1 MEERREK
8 REEREERK
16 ELEEMEKTS
25 LPLKKLSFKNEVYKK
40 VFLLG
45 LALLFVAYLFLNS
58 KSIFKGFGVLVG
70 ILGPFI
76 LGGVIAF
83 IMKIPL
89 NFLER
94 KVFDK
99 VRNEKFQKHKRTI
112 SIAISFIFIILV
124 FFLITAIIVPQLI
137 NSFDG
142 LRKSLPSF
150 LQMAIDKTREIP
162 YLNNYSDKLQR
173 EYDNLSWNEIFNR
186 IKGFVTSSD
195 NSSQILSGALS
206 TASSILGGL
215 VSFMLALI
223 TSIYILADKERL
235 GYQAKRICYSFFD
248 NNLANKII
256 HVFHL
261 LHENFFGF
269 IRGQLTV
276 STLIGIATFVASFV
290 LRIPNAATL
299 GVIVGV
305 TDLIPIIGPFLGGAM
320 CFIMIV
326 IEDSTKALMFLVL
339 IVILQQLES
348 NLIYPKIVGDEVGL
362 PSLWTLVAITLGG
375 SLFGVVGMWAFIP
388 LASTLYELM
397 REYTKYKI
405 DEKNLDLRMKKI

>member
-1 MEERREK
+1 MEEK
-8 REEREERK
+8 REDREK
-16 ELEEMEKTS
+16 INS
-25 LPLKKLSFKNEVYKK
+25 PLKKLSFKNEVYKK

-58 KSIFKGFGVLVG
+58 KSIFKGFGVLLG

-99 VRNEKFQKHKRTI
+99 IKNEKFQKHKRTI

-124 FFLITAIIVPQLI
+124 FFLITAIILPQLI

-195 NSSQILSGALS
+195 NSSQILNGALS

-235 GYQAKRICYSFFD
+235 GYQATRICYSFFD
-248 NNLANKII
+248 NKVANKII
-256 HVFHL
+256 HVAHL

-276 STLIGIATFVASFV
+276 STVIGIATFVASFV

-348 NLIYPKIVGDEVGL
+348 NLVYPKIVGDKVGL
-362 PSLWTLVAITLGG
+362 PSLWTLVAITVGG

-388 LASTLYELM
+388 LASTLYEIM

-405 DEKNLDLRMKKI
+405 NEKNLDLRMKKI

>member
-1 MEERREK
+1 MEEK
-8 REEREERK
+8 REDREK
-16 ELEEMEKTS
+16 INS
-25 LPLKKLSFKNEVYKK
+25 PLKKLSFKNEVYKK

-58 KSIFKGFGVLVG
+58 KSIFTGFGVLLG

-99 VRNEKFQKHKRTI
+99 IKNEKFQKHKRTI

-124 FFLITAIIVPQLI
+124 FFLITAIILPQLI

-150 LQMAIDKTREIP
+150 LQMAIDKSREVP

-195 NSSQILSGALS
+195 NSSQILNGALS
-206 TASSILGGL
+206 TASNILGGL

-235 GYQAKRICYSFFD
+235 GYQATRICYSFFD
-248 NNLANKII
+248 NKVANKII
-256 HVFHL
+256 HVAHL

-348 NLIYPKIVGDEVGL
+348 NLVYPKIVGDKVGL
-362 PSLWTLVAITLGG
+362 PSLWTLVAITVGG

-388 LASTLYELM
+388 LASTLYEIM

>member
-1 MEERREK
+1 MEEKKENREK
-8 REEREERK
+8 INN
-16 ELEEMEKTS
+16 
-25 LPLKKLSFKNEVYKK
+25 PLKKLSFKNEVYKK
-40 VFLLG
+40 VFLMG

-58 KSIFKGFGVLVG
+58 KSIFTGFGVLLG
-70 ILGPFI
+70 ILAPFI

-94 KVFDK
+94 KVFSK
-99 VRNEKFQKHKRTI
+99 IKNEKFQKHKRTI

-162 YLNNYSDKLQR
+162 YLNNYSDKLQS
-173 EYDNLSWNEIFNR
+173 EYDSLSWNEIFNR

-195 NSSQILSGALS
+195 NSSQILNGALS
-206 TASSILGGL
+206 TASNILGGL

-235 GYQAKRICYSFFD
+235 GYQATRICYSFF
-248 NNLANKII
+248 NNKVANKII
-256 HVFHL
+256 HVAHL

-276 STLIGIATFVASFV
+276 STVIGIATFVASFV

-339 IVILQQLES
+339 IVILQQVES
-348 NLIYPKIVGDEVGL
+348 NLVYPKIVGDKVGL
-362 PSLWTLVAITLGG
+362 PSLWTLVAITVGG

>member
-1 MEERREK
+1 MEEKKEDREK
-8 REEREERK
+8 INN
-16 ELEEMEKTS
+16 
-25 LPLKKLSFKNEVYKK
+25 PLKKLSFKNEVYKK
-40 VFLLG
+40 VFLMG

-58 KSIFKGFGVLVG
+58 KSIFTGFGVLLG
-70 ILGPFI
+70 ILAPFI

-94 KVFDK
+94 KVFSK

-150 LQMAIDKTREIP
+150 LQMAIDKTREVP
-162 YLNNYSDKLQR
+162 YLNNYSDKLQS

-195 NSSQILSGALS
+195 NSSQILNGALS

-235 GYQAKRICYSFFD
+235 GYQATRICYSFF
-248 NNLANKII
+248 NNKVANKII
-256 HVFHL
+256 HVAHL

-339 IVILQQLES
+339 IVILQQVES
-348 NLIYPKIVGDEVGL
+348 NLVYPKIVGDKVGL
-362 PSLWTLVAITLGG
+362 PSLWTLVAITVGG

>member
-1 MEERREK
+1 MEEKKEDREK
-8 REEREERK
+8 INN
-16 ELEEMEKTS
+16 
-25 LPLKKLSFKNEVYKK
+25 PLKKLSFKNEVYKK
-40 VFLLG
+40 VFLMG

-58 KSIFKGFGVLVG
+58 KSIFTGFGVLLG
-70 ILGPFI
+70 ILAPFI

-94 KVFDK
+94 KVFSK
-99 VRNEKFQKHKRTI
+99 IKNEKFQKHKRTI

-124 FFLITAIIVPQLI
+124 FFIITAIIVPQLI

-162 YLNNYSDKLQR
+162 YLNNYSDKLQS

-195 NSSQILSGALS
+195 NSSQILNGALS
-206 TASSILGGL
+206 TASNILGGL

-235 GYQAKRICYSFFD
+235 GYQATRICYSFF
-248 NNLANKII
+248 NNKVANKII
-256 HVFHL
+256 HVAHL

-276 STLIGIATFVASFV
+276 STVIGIATFVASFV

-326 IEDSTKALMFLVL
+326 IEDSTKALIFLVL
-339 IVILQQLES
+339 VVILQQVES
-348 NLIYPKIVGDEVGL
+348 NLVYPKIVGDKVGL
-362 PSLWTLVAITLGG
+362 PSLWTLVAITVGG

>member
-1 MEERREK
+1 MEEK
-8 REEREERK
+8 REDREK
-16 ELEEMEKTS
+16 INN
-25 LPLKKLSFKNEVYKK
+25 PLKKLSFKNEVYKK
-40 VFLLG
+40 VFLMG

-58 KSIFKGFGVLVG
+58 KSIFTGFGVLLG
-70 ILGPFI
+70 ILAPFI

-94 KVFDK
+94 KVFSK
-99 VRNEKFQKHKRTI
+99 IKNEKFQKHKRTI

-162 YLNNYSDKLQR
+162 YLNNYSDKLQS

-195 NSSQILSGALS
+195 NSSQILNGALS

-235 GYQAKRICYSFFD
+235 GYQATRICYSFF
-248 NNLANKII
+248 NNKVANKII
-256 HVFHL
+256 HVAHL

-339 IVILQQLES
+339 IVILQQVES
-348 NLIYPKIVGDEVGL
+348 NLVYPKIVGDKVGL
-362 PSLWTLVAITLGG
+362 PSLWTLVAITVGG

>member
-1 MEERREK
+1 MEEKKENREK
-8 REEREERK
+8 INN
-16 ELEEMEKTS
+16 
-25 LPLKKLSFKNEVYKK
+25 PLNKLSFKNEVYKK
-40 VFLLG
+40 VFLMG

-58 KSIFKGFGVLVG
+58 KSIFTGFGVLLG
-70 ILGPFI
+70 ILAPFI

-94 KVFDK
+94 KVFSK
-99 VRNEKFQKHKRTI
+99 VRNEKFQKNKRTI

-162 YLNNYSDKLQR
+162 YLNNYSDKLQS

-195 NSSQILSGALS
+195 NSSQILNGALS

-235 GYQAKRICYSFFD
+235 GYQATRICYSFF
-248 NNLANKII
+248 NNKVANKII
-256 HVFHL
+256 HVAHL

-339 IVILQQLES
+339 IVILQQVES
-348 NLIYPKIVGDEVGL
+348 NLVYPKIVGDKVGL
-362 PSLWTLVAITLGG
+362 PSLWTLVAITVGG

>member
-1 MEERREK
+1 MEEKRR
-8 REEREERK
+8 

-40 VFLLG
+40 VFLMG
-45 LALLFVAYLFLNS
+45 LALLFIAYLFLNS
-58 KSIFKGFGVLVG
+58 KIIFNGFGILLG
-70 ILGPFI
+70 ILAPFM

-99 VRNEKFQKHKRTI
+99 VKSEKFQKHKRTI

-124 FFLITAIIVPQLI
+124 FFLITAIILPQLI
-137 NSFDG
+137 KSFDG

-162 YLNNYSDKLQR
+162 YLNNYSDKLQS

-186 IKGFVTSSD
+186 VKSFVTSSEKSSHIL
-195 NSSQILSGALS
+195 NSAIS

-223 TSIYILADKERL
+223 TSIYILVDKERL
-235 GYQAKRICYSFFD
+235 AYQATRICYSFF
-248 NNLANKII
+248 NNKVANKII
-256 HVFHL
+256 HVARL

-276 STLIGIATFVASFV
+276 STIIGIATFVACFV
-290 LRIPNAATL
+290 LRIPNAATI

-326 IEDSTKALMFLVL
+326 IEDSTKALMFLIL

-348 NLIYPKIVGDEVGL
+348 NLVYPKIVGDKVGL
-362 PSLWTLVAITLGG
+362 PSLWTLVAITVGG

-397 REYTKYKI
+397 REYTEYKI
-405 DEKNLDLRMKKI
+405 NEKNLDLRMKKI

>member
-1 MEERREK
+1 MEEK
-8 REEREERK
+8 REKRK
-16 ELEEMEKTS
+16 ELEEIEKTS
-25 LPLKKLSFKNEVYKK
+25 LSLKKLSFKNEVYKK
-40 VFLLG
+40 VFLMGLG
-45 LALLFVAYLFLNS
+45 LLFIAYLFLNS
-58 KSIFKGFGVLVG
+58 KIIFNGFGILLG
-70 ILGPFI
+70 ILAPFM

-99 VRNEKFQKHKRTI
+99 VKSEKFQKHKRTI

-124 FFLITAIIVPQLI
+124 FFLITAIILPQLI
-137 NSFDG
+137 KSFDG

-162 YLNNYSDKLQR
+162 YLNNYSDKLQS

-186 IKGFVTSSD
+186 VKSFVTSSEKSSHIL
-195 NSSQILSGALS
+195 NSAIS

-235 GYQAKRICYSFFD
+235 AYQATRICYSFF
-248 NNLANKII
+248 NNKVANKII
-256 HVFHL
+256 HVARL

-276 STLIGIATFVASFV
+276 STIIGIATFVACFV
-290 LRIPNAATL
+290 LRIPNAATI

-326 IEDSTKALMFLVL
+326 IEDSTKALMFLIL

-348 NLIYPKIVGDEVGL
+348 NLVYPKIVGDKVGL
-362 PSLWTLVAITLGG
+362 PSLWTLVAITVGG

-397 REYTKYKI
+397 REYTEYKI
-405 DEKNLDLRMKKI
+405 KEKNLDLRMKKI

>member
-1 MEERREK
+1 MEEK
-8 REEREERK
+8 REDREK
-16 ELEEMEKTS
+16 INS
-25 LPLKKLSFKNEVYKK
+25 HLKNLSFKNEVYKK

-58 KSIFKGFGVLVG
+58 KSIFKGLGVLVG

-99 VRNEKFQKHKRTI
+99 IKNEKFQKHKRTI

-124 FFLITAIIVPQLI
+124 FFLITAIILPQLI

-150 LQMAIDKTREIP
+150 LQMAIDKTREVP

-195 NSSQILSGALS
+195 NSSQILNGALS

-235 GYQAKRICYSFFD
+235 GYQATRICYSFF
-248 NNLANKII
+248 NNKVANKII
-256 HVFHL
+256 HVAHL

>member
-1 MEERREK
+1 MEERREN
-8 REEREERK
+8 RE

-40 VFLLG
+40 LFLLG

-58 KSIFKGFGVLVG
+58 KSIFKGFGVLLG

-99 VRNEKFQKHKRTI
+99 VKNEKFQKHKRTI

-124 FFLITAIIVPQLI
+124 FFLITAIILPQLI
-137 NSFDG
+137 KSFDG

-162 YLNNYSDKLQR
+162 YLNNYSDKLQS

-186 IKGFVTSSD
+186 IKSFVTSSD
-195 NSSQILSGALS
+195 KSSQILNGALS

-235 GYQAKRICYSFFD
+235 GYQATRICYSFFD
-248 NNLANKII
+248 NKVANKII
-256 HVFHL
+256 HVAHL

-326 IEDSTKALMFLVL
+326 IEDSTKALIFLVL

-348 NLIYPKIVGDEVGL
+348 NLIYPKIVGDKVGL

-388 LASTLYELM
+388 LASTLYEIM

>member
-1 MEERREK
+1 MEEK
-8 REEREERK
+8 REEK
-16 ELEEMEKTS
+16 EKINS
-25 LPLKKLSFKNEVYKK
+25 PLKKLSFKNEVYKK

-58 KSIFKGFGVLVG
+58 KSIFKGLGVLVG
-70 ILGPFI
+70 ILSPFI

-94 KVFDK
+94 KVFNK
-99 VRNEKFQKHKRTI
+99 IKNEKFQKHKRTI

-124 FFLITAIIVPQLI
+124 FFLITAIILPQLI

-195 NSSQILSGALS
+195 NSSQILNGALS
-206 TASSILGGL
+206 TASNILGGL

-235 GYQAKRICYSFFD
+235 GYQATRICYSFF
-248 NNLANKII
+248 NNKVANKII

-269 IRGQLTV
+269 IKGQLTV

-320 CFIMIV
+320 CFIMTV

>member
-1 MEERREK
+1 MEEKKEDREK
-8 REEREERK
+8 INN
-16 ELEEMEKTS
+16 
-25 LPLKKLSFKNEVYKK
+25 PLKKLSFKNEVYKK
-40 VFLLG
+40 VFLMG

-58 KSIFKGFGVLVG
+58 KSIFTGFGVLLG
-70 ILGPFI
+70 ILAPFI

-94 KVFDK
+94 KVFSK

-150 LQMAIDKTREIP
+150 LQMAIDKTREVP
-162 YLNNYSDKLQR
+162 YLNNYSDKLQS

-195 NSSQILSGALS
+195 NSSQILNGALS

-235 GYQAKRICYSFFD
+235 GYQATRICYSFF
-248 NNLANKII
+248 NNKVANKII
-256 HVFHL
+256 HVAHL

-276 STLIGIATFVASFV
+276 STVIGIATFVASFV

-339 IVILQQLES
+339 IVILQQVES
-348 NLIYPKIVGDEVGL
+348 NLVYPKIVGDKVGL
-362 PSLWTLVAITLGG
+362 PSLWTLVAITVGG

>member
-1 MEERREK
+1 MEEK
-8 REEREERK
+8 REDREK
-16 ELEEMEKTS
+16 INS
-25 LPLKKLSFKNEVYKK
+25 PLKKLSFKNEVYKK

-99 VRNEKFQKHKRTI
+99 IKNEKFQKHKRTI

-124 FFLITAIIVPQLI
+124 FFLITAIILPQLI

-150 LQMAIDKTREIP
+150 LQMAIDKTREVP

-235 GYQAKRICYSFFD
+235 GYQATRICYSFF
-248 NNLANKII
+248 NNKVANKII
-256 HVFHL
+256 HVAHL

>member
-1 MEERREK
+1 MEEKRKK
-8 REEREERK
+8 RE

-45 LALLFVAYLFLNS
+45 LALLFVVYLFLNS
-58 KSIFKGFGVLVG
+58 KSIFKGFGVLLG
-70 ILGPFI
+70 ILSPFI

-99 VRNEKFQKHKRTI
+99 VKNEKFQKHKRTI

-124 FFLITAIIVPQLI
+124 FFLITAIILPQLI

-150 LQMAIDKTREIP
+150 LQMAIDKTREVP

-235 GYQAKRICYSFFD
+235 GYQATRICYSFF
-248 NNLANKII
+248 NNKVANKII
-256 HVFHL
+256 HVAHL

-388 LASTLYELM
+388 LASTLYEIM

>member
-8 REEREERK
+8 RE

-58 KSIFKGFGVLVG
+58 KSIFKGSGVLLG

-99 VRNEKFQKHKRTI
+99 VKNEKFQKHKRTI

-124 FFLITAIIVPQLI
+124 FFLITAIILPQLI
-137 NSFDG
+137 KSFDG

-162 YLNNYSDKLQR
+162 YLNNYSDKLQS

-195 NSSQILSGALS
+195 NSSQILNGALS

-235 GYQAKRICYSFFD
+235 GYQATRICYSFF
-248 NNLANKII
+248 NNKVANKII
-256 HVFHL
+256 HLAHL

-388 LASTLYELM
+388 LASTLYEIM

>member
-1 MEERREK
+1 MEEKKEDREK
-8 REEREERK
+8 INN
-16 ELEEMEKTS
+16 
-25 LPLKKLSFKNEVYKK
+25 PLKKLSFKNEVYKK
-40 VFLLG
+40 VFLMG

-58 KSIFKGFGVLVG
+58 KSIFTGFGVLLG
-70 ILGPFI
+70 ILAPFI

-94 KVFDK
+94 KVFSK

-150 LQMAIDKTREIP
+150 LQMAIDKTREVP
-162 YLNNYSDKLQR
+162 YLNNYSDKLQS

-195 NSSQILSGALS
+195 NSSQILNGALS

-235 GYQAKRICYSFFD
+235 GYQATRICYSFF
-248 NNLANKII
+248 NNKVANKII
-256 HVFHL
+256 HVAHL

-348 NLIYPKIVGDEVGL
+348 NLVYPKIVGDKVGL
-362 PSLWTLVAITLGG
+362 PSLWTLVAITVGG

>member
-1 MEERREK
+1 MEERRED
-8 REEREERK
+8 REK
-16 ELEEMEKTS
+16 INS
-25 LPLKKLSFKNEVYKK
+25 PLKKLSFKNEVYKK

-58 KSIFKGFGVLVG
+58 KSIFKGFGVLLG
-70 ILGPFI
+70 ILAPFI

-99 VRNEKFQKHKRTI
+99 VKNEKFQKHKRTI

-124 FFLITAIIVPQLI
+124 FFLITAIILPQLI

-150 LQMAIDKTREIP
+150 LQMAIDKTREVP

-195 NSSQILSGALS
+195 NSSQILNGALS
-206 TASSILGGL
+206 TASNILGGL

-235 GYQAKRICYSFFD
+235 GYQATRICYSFF
-248 NNLANKII
+248 NNKVANKII

-269 IRGQLTV
+269 IKGQLTV

-348 NLIYPKIVGDEVGL
+348 NLIYPKIVGDKVGL
-362 PSLWTLVAITLGG
+362 PSLWTLVAITVGG

>member
-1 MEERREK
+1 MEEKKEDREK
-8 REEREERK
+8 INN
-16 ELEEMEKTS
+16 T
-25 LPLKKLSFKNEVYKK
+25 LKKLSFKNEVYKK
-40 VFLLG
+40 VFLMG

-58 KSIFKGFGVLVG
+58 KSIFTGFGVLLG
-70 ILGPFI
+70 ILAPFI

-94 KVFDK
+94 KVFSK
-99 VRNEKFQKHKRTI
+99 IKNEKFQKHKRTI
-112 SIAISFIFIILV
+112 SIAISFIFIILI

-150 LQMAIDKTREIP
+150 LQMAIDKTREVP
-162 YLNNYSDKLQR
+162 YLNNYSDKLQS

-195 NSSQILSGALS
+195 NSSQILNGALS

-235 GYQAKRICYSFFD
+235 GYQATRICYSFF
-248 NNLANKII
+248 NNKVANKII
-256 HVFHL
+256 HVAHL

-305 TDLIPIIGPFLGGAM
+305 TDFIPIIGPFLGGAM

-326 IEDSTKALMFLVL
+326 IEDSTKALIFLVL

-348 NLIYPKIVGDEVGL
+348 NLVYPKIVGDKVGL
-362 PSLWTLVAITLGG
+362 PSLWTLVAITVGG

>member
-1 MEERREK
+1 MEEKKEDREK
-8 REEREERK
+8 INN
-16 ELEEMEKTS
+16 
-25 LPLKKLSFKNEVYKK
+25 PLKKLFFKNEVYKK
-40 VFLLG
+40 VFLMG

-58 KSIFKGFGVLVG
+58 KSIFTGFGVLLG
-70 ILGPFI
+70 ILAPFI

-94 KVFDK
+94 KVFSK
-99 VRNEKFQKHKRTI
+99 IKNEKFQKHKRTI

-162 YLNNYSDKLQR
+162 YLNNYSDKLQS

-195 NSSQILSGALS
+195 NSSQILNGALS
-206 TASSILGGL
+206 TASNILGGL

-235 GYQAKRICYSFFD
+235 GYQATRICYSFF
-248 NNLANKII
+248 NNKVANKII
-256 HVFHL
+256 HVAHL

-276 STLIGIATFVASFV
+276 STVIGIATFVASFV

-348 NLIYPKIVGDEVGL
+348 NLVYPKIVGDKVGL
-362 PSLWTLVAITLGG
+362 PSLWTLVAITVGG

>member
-1 MEERREK
+1 MEEKKEDREK
-8 REEREERK
+8 INN
-16 ELEEMEKTS
+16 
-25 LPLKKLSFKNEVYKK
+25 PLKKLSFKNEVYKK
-40 VFLLG
+40 VFLMG

-58 KSIFKGFGVLVG
+58 KSIFTGFGVLLG
-70 ILGPFI
+70 ILAPFI

-94 KVFDK
+94 KVFSK
-99 VRNEKFQKHKRTI
+99 IKNEKFQKHKRTI

-162 YLNNYSDKLQR
+162 YLNNYSDKLQS

-195 NSSQILSGALS
+195 NSSQILNGALS

-235 GYQAKRICYSFFD
+235 GYQATRICYSFF
-248 NNLANKII
+248 NNKVANKII
-256 HVFHL
+256 HVAHL

-276 STLIGIATFVASFV
+276 STVIGIATFVASFV

-326 IEDSTKALMFLVL
+326 IEDSTKALIFLVL
-339 IVILQQLES
+339 IVILQQVES
-348 NLIYPKIVGDEVGL
+348 NLVYPKIVGDKVGL
-362 PSLWTLVAITLGG
+362 PSLWTLVAITVGG